1 LLYTCTLSHIHLALY
16 IKSNN
21 TVFKIL
27 VAEDNSLNL
36 ELLSTILLA
45 NNFDVVPASDG
56 NQAIS
61 VAHSQQPDLVLR
73 DIQMPELDGH

>member
-1 LLYTCTLSHIHLALY
+1 
-16 IKSNN
+16 
-21 TVFKIL
+21 VFKIL